1 MPLLITFGHLYIW
14 GSPRDLGVPGA
25 LGVLGG
31 CSLAGK
37 VFVCKIWHGSGQRL
51 QRYEQGKIVTSR
63 VTHGVTGG
71 PRGSRGSLG
80 PQGLLEVVVWQ
91 ARRVCAKSAM
101 DGGNGCQDMSRA
113 KV

>member
-1 MPLLITFGHLYIW
+1 MCAK
-14 GSPRDLGVPGA
+14 SAMD
-25 LGVLGG
+25 GG
-31 CSLAGK
+31 EMCD
-37 VFVCKIWHGSGQRL
+37 
-51 QRYEQGKIVTSR
+51 VTCDA
-63 VTHGVTGG
+63 VTDGVTGG

-91 ARRVCAKSAM
+91 ARSVCAKSAM